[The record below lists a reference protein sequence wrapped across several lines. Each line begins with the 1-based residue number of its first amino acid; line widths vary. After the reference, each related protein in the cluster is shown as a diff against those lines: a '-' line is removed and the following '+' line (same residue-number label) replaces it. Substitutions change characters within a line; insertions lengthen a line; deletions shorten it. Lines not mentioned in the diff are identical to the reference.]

1 MQQSYFFSPII
12 LTDLNTVWE
21 QLLHLGVPV
30 SFPVRS
36 FISASG
42 APSVDSASGMYYIK
56 RGRVRLSSLNIS
68 GQEKVMLYMGRGV
81 LFNEIPMLQFSHD
94 YVFTCMEDTETV
106 FLSKKLLTDKFIKEY
121 PALFLNLLESMSK
134 KSQNFY
140 SQLSALRSF
149 SSFANVCRTLYSM
162 HLFQRLRGTIV
173 PHLTQQELAAFLGI
187 HRSSL
192 HKALT
197 RLKEEGI
204 IGPYSRKQLALHD
217 EKALYEYAMKTDEE

>member
-1 MQQSYFFSPII
+1 MRQTYLFSPII
-12 LTDLNTVWE
+12 LTDINTVWE
-21 QLLHLGVPV
+21 QFLHLGVPV

-42 APSVDSASGMYYIK
+42 APSSESASGMYYIR

-121 PALFLNLLESMSK
+121 PPLFLNLLESMSK

-162 HLFQRLRGTIV
+162 HLFQRVRGNIV
-173 PHLTQQELAAFLGI
+173 PQLTQQELAAFLGI

-197 RLKEEGI
+197 RLKEEGT
-204 IGPYSRKQLALHD
+204 IGPYSRKHLALLD
-217 EKALYEYAMKTDEE
+217 EKALYEHALKTEEE